1 MKIILDGSGKCF
13 LDSDF
18 NINRGIRT
26 GDAVAFSEQMVF
38 GTCFKSFPLPL
49 LATCHDDSFGVG
61 VYPVFLRPATSHDPC
76 YLVTVDEQE
85 LSLLIKE
92 VHLLVCHV
100 VAEELAS
107 AAHAE
112 GSEGVAWLGCAH
124 GQWP

>member
-1 MKIILDGSGKCF
+1 MDPEKEF
-13 LDSDF
+13 LA
-18 NINRGIRT
+18 NPMPWNRHRRETAEEDNKAG
-26 GDAVAFSEQMVF
+26 AVPS
-38 GTCFKSFPLPL
+38 LPL
-49 LATCHDDSFGVG
+49 LATYHDDSFGVG
-61 VYPVFLRPATSHDPC
+61 VYPVFLRPASPHDPC

-92 VHLLVCHV
+92 VHLLVSHV

-112 GSEGVAWLGCAH
+112 GSEGVAGHGCAY